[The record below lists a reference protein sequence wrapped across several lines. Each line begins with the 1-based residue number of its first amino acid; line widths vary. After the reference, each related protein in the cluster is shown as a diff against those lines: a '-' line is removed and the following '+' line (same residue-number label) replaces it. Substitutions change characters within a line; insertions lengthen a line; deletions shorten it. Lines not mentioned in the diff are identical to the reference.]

1 MSRILSI
8 FTQNNILDNIN
19 SNNLLKIFLKMV
31 ETREFFD
38 IYDELY
44 KIDSMISSL
53 NDSQKRQFYE
63 KIIRS
68 QNPPIK
74 IFRDHQVMSNCTV
87 HVLGELLYDI
97 DFLNCFPE
105 NTTLPM
111 DLVWNNY
118 LARNIDQIDILKI
131 VNNKDLF
138 AFYSKCTSLFW
149 KDININLSEEQIKQ
163 LITDHHYWALKYTDL
178 KLNEIFVQKL
188 IIDSPKNSLT
198 ILKEIPDSVK
208 NSKNV
213 GLALLI
219 AKRIDLFGDMNLKEE
234 VIGTIAK
241 VNYNNISEIID
252 MTGKKFDMVVHV
264 VGAYGAIIPANNMYE
279 SWNTDLV
286 IENTAICTSLLNDNY
301 FGHANKDQNSVI
313 FGFNNISALDVQM
326 MATYD
331 LY

>member
-1 MSRILSI
+1 
-8 FTQNNILDNIN
+8 
-19 SNNLLKIFLKMV
+19 
-31 ETREFFD
+31 
-38 IYDELY
+38 
-44 KIDSMISSL
+44 
-53 NDSQKRQFYE
+53 
-63 KIIRS
+63 
-68 QNPPIK
+68 
-74 IFRDHQVMSNCTV
+74 MSNCTV

-219 AKRIDLFGDMNLKEE
+219 AKRIDLFGDMNLKKENLYNVFIDE
-234 VIGTIAK
+234 MKNEFQTGVIDCENLNIDVVLYSILINDECRAKKVRGKDFFTI
-241 VNYNNISEIID
+241 
-252 MTGKKFDMVVHV
+252 
-264 VGAYGAIIPANNMYE
+264 
-279 SWNTDLV
+279 
-286 IENTAICTSLLNDNY
+286 
-301 FGHANKDQNSVI
+301 
-313 FGFNNISALDVQM
+313 
-326 MATYD
+326 
-331 LY
+331 